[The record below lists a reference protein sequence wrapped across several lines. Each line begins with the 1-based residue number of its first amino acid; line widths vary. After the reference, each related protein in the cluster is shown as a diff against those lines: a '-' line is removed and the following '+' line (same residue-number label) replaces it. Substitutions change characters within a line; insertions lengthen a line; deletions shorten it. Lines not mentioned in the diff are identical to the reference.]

1 MWFIITFFTI
11 AGILQLVAIV
21 GFFISL
27 IETIFKIEI
36 FKENSW
42 MDRILAKYILKPLTI
57 IFLVMFGLL
66 IIWRIM
72 CFVLGHNC

>member
-42 MDRILAKYILKPLTI
+42 MDRILAKYILKPLAI

>member
-1 MWFIITFFTI
+1 MWFIITLFTI
-11 AGILQLVAIV
+11 AGILQLVNIV

-42 MDRILAKYILKPLTI
+42 MDRILAKYILKPLAI

-66 IIWRIM
+66 MIWRIM

>member
-1 MWFIITFFTI
+1 MWFMITFFII
-11 AGILQLVAIV
+11 AGILQLACIV

-42 MDRILAKYILKPLTI
+42 MDRILAKYFLKPLGI
-57 IFLVMFGLL
+57 IFLVMFCLL
-66 IIWRIM
+66 MI
-72 CFVLGHNC
+72 

>member
-1 MWFIITFFTI
+1 MWFIITFFAI

-42 MDRILAKYILKPLTI
+42 MDRILAKYILKPLAI

>member
-11 AGILQLVAIV
+11 AGILQLACIV

-36 FKENSW
+36 VKENSW
-42 MDRILAKYILKPLTI
+42 MDRILAKYILKPLAI

-66 IIWRIM
+66 MIYAGM
-72 CFVLGHNC
+72 KYVLGHNC

>member
-1 MWFIITFFTI
+1 MWFIITFFAI

-42 MDRILAKYILKPLTI
+42 MDRILAKYILKPLAI

-66 IIWRIM
+66 MIWRIM

>member
-42 MDRILAKYILKPLTI
+42 MDRILAKYILKPLAI

-66 IIWRIM
+66 MIYAGM
-72 CFVLGHNC
+72 KYVLGHNC

>member
-66 IIWRIM
+66 MIWRIM

>member
-1 MWFIITFFTI
+1 MWFMITFFII
-11 AGILQLVAIV
+11 AGILQLACIV

-42 MDRILAKYILKPLTI
+42 MDRILAKYFLKPLGI
-57 IFLVMFGLL
+57 IFLVMFCLL
-66 IIWRIM
+66 MIYAGM
-72 CFVLGHNC
+72 KYVLGHNC

>member
-42 MDRILAKYILKPLTI
+42 MDRILAKYILKPLAI

-66 IIWRIM
+66 MIWRIM

>member
-1 MWFIITFFTI
+1 MWFIITFFAI

-27 IETIFKIEI
+27 IETIFRIEI

-42 MDRILAKYILKPLTI
+42 MDRILAKYILKPLAI

>member
-21 GFFISL
+21 VFFISL

-66 IIWRIM
+66 MIWRIM

>member
-1 MWFIITFFTI
+1 MWFIITFFAI

-27 IETIFKIEI
+27 IETIFRIEI

-42 MDRILAKYILKPLTI
+42 MDRILAKYILKPLAI

-66 IIWRIM
+66 MIWRIM

>member
-11 AGILQLVAIV
+11 AGILQLVNIV

-27 IETIFKIEI
+27 IETIFRIEI

-42 MDRILAKYILKPLTI
+42 MDRILAKYILKPLAI

>member
-1 MWFIITFFTI
+1 MWFIITFLAI

-42 MDRILAKYILKPLTI
+42 MDRILAKYILKPLAI

-66 IIWRIM
+66 MIWRIM